1 MLTKLSS
8 LSPRNVL
15 KMVSHDGE
23 VGATVE
29 VFLGASTTFL
39 EWICWNNISQ
49 MQRRE
54 EAFLN
59 RYI

>member
-8 LSPRNVL
+8 LDPRNVL

-23 VGATVE
+23 VDATV
-29 VFLGASTTFL
+29 VVDGGASTFL

-54 EAFLN
+54 EAFFN
-59 RYI
+59 KNI